1 MFDIFAKSFDSGDRT
16 RGKGLNLVVESDVL
30 LNQLFCLLKIGD
42 IFEDIGEFGD
52 EGFEGR

>member
-30 LNQLFCLLKIGD
+30 LNQLFCLLKIGN